1 MNILQLP
8 MDEVH
13 PYGNNP
19 RKNDNAVEAVAA
31 SIKQYG
37 FLVPLVISR
46 EHEIIAGHTRW
57 MIRGRSLWA
66 GTAVRGLAWCTAR
79 TRSVS
84 WKAVIWN
91 ERYFP

>member
-1 MNILQLP
+1 MNILQLS

-37 FLVPLVISR
+37 FLVPEDGSLR
-46 EHEIIAGHTRW
+46 D
-57 MIRGRSLWA
+57 RGRAYGGA
-66 GTAVRGLAWCTAR
+66 GEGVPAGGQ
-79 TRSVS
+79 
-84 WKAVIWN
+84 
-91 ERYFP
+91 